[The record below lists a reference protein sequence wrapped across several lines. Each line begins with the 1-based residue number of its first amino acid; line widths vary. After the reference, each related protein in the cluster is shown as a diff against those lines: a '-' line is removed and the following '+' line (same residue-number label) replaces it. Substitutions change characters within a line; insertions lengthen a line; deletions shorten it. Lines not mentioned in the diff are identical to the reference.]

1 MADSVNRAMQDWKT
15 LSRRVILDYSQF
27 LKVEE
32 HAVELPDGLVI
43 EDWPWVI
50 TPDFVNVMVETEA
63 GLFVCFRQTK
73 YGLEGTSLAPVG
85 GYLDPGEDPL
95 LGAQRELLEETG
107 YEAPE
112 WLELGQYRVDPSRG
126 AGTGFF
132 FLARRAK
139 QVMAPDAD
147 DLEEQELLL
156 LTRLEMEAALSARS
170 FKALA
175 WAAIVALALREMGD

>member
-1 MADSVNRAMQDWKT
+1 MADSGHRFMETWKT
-15 LSRRVILDYSQF
+15 LSRRVILDHSQF

-43 EDWPWVI
+43 DDWPWVI
-50 TPDFVNVMVETEA
+50 TPDFVNVMAETEA
-63 GLFVCFRQTK
+63 GLFLCFRQTK

-85 GYLDPGEDPL
+85 GYLEPGEDPL

-126 AGTGFF
+126 AGIGHF

-139 QVMAPDAD
+139 PVMPPDAD

-156 LTRLEMEAALSARS
+156 LTRSEIEAGLSARS

-175 WAAIVALALREMGD
+175 WTTIVALALREMED